1 MATVKSLKAE
11 VSSVS
16 PSSKRLLWTLC
27 CFVLFQADNVTS
39 DFSALLLAI
48 FLALGMAYMA
58 ASFVT
63 FIVQERVSKVRH

>member
-1 MATVKSLKAE
+1 MNFVLF
-11 VSSVS
+11 
-16 PSSKRLLWTLC
+16 